1 MTQKSLDAE
10 QRESTG
16 TQEALARLL
25 ADVAHLDD
33 VPLDSHFFDELGTD
47 SLVMAHFC
55 ARVRKQGDL
64 PDVSMRDVY
73 RHPTIRSLSTVLG
86 GDEPAPAVT
95 VAVAAPEA
103 RPPGPAPP
111 GPAPPPE
118 RRRQVLCGAVQ
129 LLCFVGY
136 AFLLALVTARGY
148 DWISAGADLWDDYLR
163 SVVFGAVALLVLCT
177 LPIVAKWVLVGHWKS
192 RRIPVWSLAYV
203 RFWLVKTLM
212 RANPMALTV
221 GSPLYVLYLKALGA
235 RIGRGVTVLS
245 RSVPVCTDLL
255 TVGDGTVI
263 RKDVLF
269 GCYRAHDAAIETGT
283 VTLGRDVV
291 VSEATVLDIGTSMGD
306 GAQLG
311 HASSLHPGQHVPD
324 GEHWHGSPGQPTDA
338 DFLAVAPA
346 RCGAVR
352 RAGHAAAQIV
362 MALLVFA
369 PLAVGC
375 LDVLLSKAPQLTTV
389 LEPEPTALADWVF
402 YADLLLVTGVVF
414 FGGVLIALIALAV
427 VPRVLGR
434 LVIPGRVYPLYGV
447 HHAAHRAVAL
457 LTNRRFMTRLFGDS
471 SAVVHYLRWIG
482 YDLST
487 AEQTGSNFGTA
498 VKHESPLLS
507 SVGRGTMVADGLSL
521 MNADYSSTSFR
532 VTRTAVGA
540 HNFLGNRIAYPS
552 RGRTGDNCLLA
563 TKVMVPVDGPLRHD
577 VGLLGSPSFEIPRSV
592 ARDGTFDALAQGEG
606 LRRRL
611 LAKNRHNAAT
621 MAWFLF
627 TAWLYFFAVTL
638 LYAGAA
644 DLYAQW
650 GVTALALANTAL
662 LPFTVLYYVLIERL
676 VTAAHPLGP
685 LFCSIYDIRFWRRER
700 YWKVPSETYLQI
712 LNGTPFKSLVWRL
725 LGVRI
730 GRSVFDDG
738 CSLTERTMV
747 TIGDGCTLNA
757 GSVVQCHS
765 QEDGTF
771 KSDTSRIGAGS
782 TLGVGA
788 LVHYGVTVGDGARL
802 AADCFLMKG
811 ETVPAHDRWSGNP
824 ARPTAPEHDAH
835 GGER

>member
-10 QRESTG
+10 NRAATG
-16 TQEALARLL
+16 TQRELARLL

-33 VPLDSHFFDELGTD
+33 VPPDSHFFDELGTD

-55 ARVRKQGDL
+55 ARVRKQDGL

-73 RHPTIRSLSTVLG
+73 RHPTIRSLSTALE
-86 GDEPAPAVT
+86 GDRPAPAA
-95 VAVAAPEA
+95 AVPAPGA

-111 GPAPPPE
+111 PE
-118 RRRQVLCGAVQ
+118 HRRQVLCGALQ
-129 LLCFVGY
+129 LLCFAGY

-148 DWISAGADLWDDYLR
+148 DWISAGTGLWDDYLR
-163 SVVFGAVALLVLCT
+163 SVVFGAAALLVLCT
-177 LPIVAKWVLVGHWKS
+177 LPVVAKWVLVGRWKPC
-192 RRIPVWSLAYV
+192 RIPVWSLAYV
-203 RFWLVKTLM
+203 RFWLVKTLI
-212 RANPMALTV
+212 RTNPMALSV
-221 GSPLYVLYLKALGA
+221 GSPLYVLYLRALGA
-235 RIGRGVTVLS
+235 HIGRGVTVLA

-255 TVGDGTVI
+255 TVGDRTVI
-263 RKDVLF
+263 RKDALL
-269 GCYRAHDAAIETGT
+269 GCYRAHDAAIETGP
-283 VTLGRDVV
+283 VVLGRDVV
-291 VSEATVLDIGTSMGD
+291 VSEATVLDIRTSMGD

-346 RCGAVR
+346 RCGTAR
-352 RAGHAAAQIV
+352 RAAHGAAQIV

-369 PLAVGC
+369 PIAVGC
-375 LDVLLSKAPQLTTV
+375 LDVLLAKAPQLTTL
-389 LEPEPTALADWVF
+389 LEPGPAALADWVF

-414 FGGVLIALIALAV
+414 FGAVPVALLALAV

-434 LVIPGRVYPLYGV
+434 LVTPGRVYPLYGV
-447 HHAAHRAVAL
+447 HHAAHRTVAL

-471 SAVVHYLRWIG
+471 SAVVPYLRWIG

-532 VTRTAVGA
+532 VTRTVIGA

-552 RGRTGDNCLLA
+552 GGRTGDNCLLA
-563 TKVMVPVDGPLRHD
+563 TKVMVPVHGPLRHD

-592 ARDGTFDALAQGEG
+592 ARDGTFDDLARGDG
-606 LRRRL
+606 LRRGLR
-611 LAKNRHNAAT
+611 AKNRHNAAT
-621 MAWFLF
+621 MAWFLL
-627 TAWLYFFAVTL
+627 TGWLYFFGVTL
-638 LYAGAA
+638 LYAAAA

-650 GVTALALANTAL
+650 GVTAVALANVAL
-662 LPFTVLYYVLIERL
+662 LPFTVLYSVLVERL
-676 VTAAHPLGP
+676 VTAVHPLGP
-685 LFCSIYDIRFWRRER
+685 LFCSIYDVRFWRRER
-700 YWKVPSETYLQI
+700 YWKVPAETYLQA
-712 LNGTPFKSLVWRL
+712 LNGTPFKPLVWRL

-730 GRSVFDDG
+730 GAAVFDDG
-738 CSLTERTMV
+738 CGLTERSMV

-771 KSDTSRIGAGS
+771 KSDASRIGSGC

-788 LVHYGVTVGDGARL
+788 LVHYGATVGDGAHL

-824 ARPTAPEHDAH
+824 ARPAAPEHDAH
-835 GGER
+835 GHGGERR

>member
-10 QRESTG
+10 QRAGTG
-16 TQEALARLL
+16 TQRALARLL

-95 VAVAAPEA
+95 AAAPEA

-111 GPAPPPE
+111 GPEPPPE
-118 RRRQVLCGAVQ
+118 RGSQVLCGALQ

-136 AFLLALVTARGY
+136 AFLLALITARGY
-148 DWISAGADLWDDYLR
+148 DWISTGADLWDDYLR
-163 SVVFGAVALLVLCT
+163 SVVFGAVTLLVLCT
-177 LPIVAKWVLVGHWKS
+177 LPIVAKWVLIGRWKS

-203 RFWLVKTLM
+203 RFWLVKTLT

-221 GSPLYVLYLKALGA
+221 GSPLYVLYLRALGA

-255 TVGDGTVI
+255 TVGDRTVI
-263 RKDVLF
+263 RKDALF

-352 RAGHAAAQIV
+352 RAGHATAQIV

-375 LDVLLSKAPQLTTV
+375 LDVLLSKAPRLMTV

-414 FGGVLIALIALAV
+414 FGGVLMALIALAV

-434 LVIPGRVYPLYGV
+434 LVTPGRVYPLYGV
-447 HHAAHRAVAL
+447 HHAAHRAVTL

-507 SVGRGTMVADGLSL
+507 SVGRGTMVADG
-521 MNADYSSTSFR
+521 
-532 VTRTAVGA
+532 
-540 HNFLGNRIAYPS
+540 
-552 RGRTGDNCLLA
+552 
-563 TKVMVPVDGPLRHD
+563 
-577 VGLLGSPSFEIPRSV
+577 
-592 ARDGTFDALAQGEG
+592 
-606 LRRRL
+606 
-611 LAKNRHNAAT
+611 
-621 MAWFLF
+621 
-627 TAWLYFFAVTL
+627 
-638 LYAGAA
+638 
-644 DLYAQW
+644 
-650 GVTALALANTAL
+650 
-662 LPFTVLYYVLIERL
+662 
-676 VTAAHPLGP
+676 
-685 LFCSIYDIRFWRRER
+685 
-700 YWKVPSETYLQI
+700 
-712 LNGTPFKSLVWRL
+712 
-725 LGVRI
+725 
-730 GRSVFDDG
+730 
-738 CSLTERTMV
+738 
-747 TIGDGCTLNA
+747 
-757 GSVVQCHS
+757 
-765 QEDGTF
+765 
-771 KSDTSRIGAGS
+771 
-782 TLGVGA
+782 
-788 LVHYGVTVGDGARL
+788 
-802 AADCFLMKG
+802 
-811 ETVPAHDRWSGNP
+811 
-824 ARPTAPEHDAH
+824 
-835 GGER
+835 